1 MILIQ
6 FAGIEFS
13 MAYRKLNEQEW
24 ELVWACFP
32 DQVMGRPRKWS
43 DRDCLDAIL
52 YLLHSGGR
60 WSEIGPGFPPR
71 STVHDRFSLWAK
83 TGVLTKIFK
92 RLRRKLPL
100 GKVFHLDSTVKSA
113 KKGATRRASGES
125 KGQQNKPRGG
135 RSRIAG

>member
-1 MILIQ
+1 
-6 FAGIEFS
+6 
-13 MAYRKLNEQEW
+13 MACRRLSEQEW

-32 DQVMGRPRKWS
+32 DPVMGRPRKWS
-43 DRDCLDAIL
+43 DRDCLDTIL

-60 WSEIGPGFPPR
+60 WSELGSEFPPR
-71 STVHDRFSLWAK
+71 STVHDRFSLWAR

-100 GKVFHLDSTVKSA
+100 GKVFHLDSTVKPALRSIPVG
-113 KKGATRRASGES
+113 KKGQTCGASGES
-125 KGQQNKPRGG
+125 EGQQNKPRGG